1 MPDDYNFQWF
11 NAYITA
17 RKLTA
22 KMLREKILQKTGHD
36 IEEKFIEEIIEVMG
50 QTAFEFMQL
59 QQRVLTINVL
69 KEDLTNDTRPNET
82 REEREGEDDDDEPT
96 QH

>member
-17 RKLTA
+17 RKYTA

-36 IEEKFIEEIIEVMG
+36 IEQQFLEEIIEIMG
-50 QTAFEFMQL
+50 QTAYEFMRL
-59 QQRVLTINVL
+59 QQQVFTINVV
-69 KEDLTNDTRPNET
+69 KEDNLNDTT
-82 REEREGEDDDDEPT
+82 RNEGEDDDDEPT

>member
-1 MPDDYNFQWF
+1 MHDAFPWY

-22 KMLREKILQKTGHD
+22 KMLREKILQKTGYD
-36 IEEKFIEEIIEVMG
+36 IEQQFLEEIIEVMG

-59 QQRVLTINVL
+59 QQKVLTINVI
-69 KEDLTNDTRPNET
+69 KEDITNDTR
-82 REEREGEDDDDEPT
+82 REKTNQGEGEDDDDEPT

>member
-1 MPDDYNFQWF
+1 MQDDFQWF

-22 KMLREKILQKTGHD
+22 KMLREKILQKTGFD
-36 IEEKFIEEIIEVMG
+36 IEQQFLEEIIEVMG

-59 QQRVLTINVL
+59 QNKVLTINVI
-69 KEDLTNDTRPNET
+69 KEDIKNDTTRNET
-82 REEREGEDDDDEPT
+82 NEGEDDDEEPT

>member
-1 MPDDYNFQWF
+1 MSDEYNFQWF

-17 RKLTA
+17 RKYTA

-36 IEEKFIEEIIEVMG
+36 IEQQFLEEIIEIMS
-50 QTAFEFMQL
+50 QTAYEFMRL
-59 QQRVLTINVL
+59 QQQVFTINVV
-69 KEDLTNDTRPNET
+69 KEDNLNDTT
-82 REEREGEDDDDEPT
+82 RNEGEDDDDEPT

>member
-1 MPDDYNFQWF
+1 MQDDFQWF

-22 KMLREKILQKTGHD
+22 KMLREKILQKTGFD
-36 IEEKFIEEIIEVMG
+36 IEQQFLEEIIEVMG

-59 QQRVLTINVL
+59 QNKVLTINVI
-69 KEDLTNDTRPNET
+69 KEDIKNDTTR
-82 REEREGEDDDDEPT
+82 REETDEGEDDDDEPT

>member
-1 MPDDYNFQWF
+1 MQDDFQWF

-22 KMLREKILQKTGHD
+22 KMLREKILQKTGYD
-36 IEEKFIEEIIEVMG
+36 IEQQFLEEIIEVMG

-59 QQRVLTINVL
+59 QQKVLTINVI
-69 KEDLTNDTRPNET
+69 KEDITNDTR
-82 REEREGEDDDDEPT
+82 REKTNQGEGEDDDDEPT

>member
-1 MPDDYNFQWF
+1 MQDDFQWF

-22 KMLREKILQKTGHD
+22 KMLREKILQKTGYD
-36 IEEKFIEEIIEVMG
+36 IEQQFLEEIIEVMG

-59 QQRVLTINVL
+59 QQKVLTINVL
-69 KEDLTNDTRPNET
+69 KEDITNDTR
-82 REEREGEDDDDEPT
+82 REETNQREDDDDEPT

>member
-1 MPDDYNFQWF
+1 MQDDFQWF

-22 KMLREKILQKTGHD
+22 KMLREKILQKTGFD
-36 IEEKFIEEIIEVMG
+36 IEQQFLEEIIEVMG

-59 QQRVLTINVL
+59 QNKVLTINVI
-69 KEDLTNDTRPNET
+69 KEDIKNDTTRNET
-82 REEREGEDDDDEPT
+82 DEGEDDDEEPT
-96 QH
+96 EH

>member
-17 RKLTA
+17 RKYTA

-50 QTAFEFMQL
+50 QTAYEFMRL
-59 QQRVLTINVL
+59 QQQVFTINVV
-69 KEDLTNDTRPNET
+69 KEENINDTTRNET
-82 REEREGEDDDDEPT
+82 DEGEDDDDEPT
-96 QH
+96 YN

>member
-1 MPDDYNFQWF
+1 MQDDFQWY

-22 KMLREKILQKTGHD
+22 KMLREKILQKTGYD
-36 IEEKFIEEIIEVMG
+36 IEQHFLEEIIEVMG

-59 QQRVLTINVL
+59 QQKVLTINVI
-69 KEDLTNDTRPNET
+69 KEDITNDTR
-82 REEREGEDDDDEPT
+82 REKTNQGEGEDDDDEPT

>member
-1 MPDDYNFQWF
+1 MSDEYNFQWF

-17 RKLTA
+17 RKYTA

-36 IEEKFIEEIIEVMG
+36 IEQQFLEEIIEIMG
-50 QTAFEFMQL
+50 QTAYEFMRL
-59 QQRVLTINVL
+59 QQQVFTINVV
-69 KEDLTNDTRPNET
+69 KEDNYNDTT
-82 REEREGEDDDDEPT
+82 RNEGEDDDDDPT

>member
-1 MPDDYNFQWF
+1 MSDEDNFQWF

-17 RKLTA
+17 RKYSA

-36 IEEKFIEEIIEVMG
+36 IEQKFLEEIIEVMG
-50 QTAFEFMQL
+50 QTAYEFMRL
-59 QQRVLTINVL
+59 QQQVFTINVV
-69 KEDLTNDTRPNET
+69 KEDNYNDTT
-82 REEREGEDDDDEPT
+82 RNEGEGKDDDDDPT

>member
-1 MPDDYNFQWF
+1 MSDEYNFQWF

-17 RKLTA
+17 RKYSA

-36 IEEKFIEEIIEVMG
+36 IEQQFLEEIIEIMG
-50 QTAFEFMQL
+50 QTAYEFMRL
-59 QQRVLTINVL
+59 QQQVFTINVV
-69 KEDLTNDTRPNET
+69 KEDNYNDTT
-82 REEREGEDDDDEPT
+82 RNEGEDDDDDPT

>member
-1 MPDDYNFQWF
+1 MSDEYNFQWF
-11 NAYITA
+11 NAYINA

-22 KMLREKILQKTGHD
+22 KMLREKILQKTGYD
-36 IEEKFIEEIIEVMG
+36 IEQQFLEEIIEVMG

-69 KEDLTNDTRPNET
+69 KEDLTNDTTRNE
-82 REEREGEDDDDEPT
+82 REREGEDDDDEPT

>member
-1 MPDDYNFQWF
+1 MQDDFQWF

-22 KMLREKILQKTGHD
+22 KMLREKILQKTGFD
-36 IEEKFIEEIIEVMG
+36 IEQQFLEEIIEVMG

-59 QQRVLTINVL
+59 QNKVLTINVI
-69 KEDLTNDTRPNET
+69 KEDIKNDTTRNE
-82 REEREGEDDDDEPT
+82 RDEGEDDDDEPT

>member
-1 MPDDYNFQWF
+1 MQDDFQWF

-22 KMLREKILQKTGHD
+22 KMLREKILQKTGFD
-36 IEEKFIEEIIEVMG
+36 IEQQFLEEIIEVMG

-59 QQRVLTINVL
+59 QNKVLTINVI
-69 KEDLTNDTRPNET
+69 KEDIKNDTTRNET
-82 REEREGEDDDDEPT
+82 DEGEDEDDEPT

>member
-1 MPDDYNFQWF
+1 MSDEYNFQWF

-17 RKLTA
+17 RKYTA

-36 IEEKFIEEIIEVMG
+36 IEQQFLEEIIEIMG
-50 QTAFEFMQL
+50 QTAYEFMRL
-59 QQRVLTINVL
+59 QQQVFTINVV
-69 KEDLTNDTRPNET
+69 KEDNLNDTT
-82 REEREGEDDDDEPT
+82 RNEGEDDDDEPT

>member
-1 MPDDYNFQWF
+1 MQDDFQWF

-22 KMLREKILQKTGHD
+22 KMLREKILQKTGFD
-36 IEEKFIEEIIEVMG
+36 IEQQFLEEIIEVMG

-59 QQRVLTINVL
+59 QNKVLTINVI
-69 KEDLTNDTRPNET
+69 KEDIKNDTTR
-82 REEREGEDDDDEPT
+82 REETDEGENDDDEPT

>member
-1 MPDDYNFQWF
+1 MSDDNFQWF
-11 NAYITA
+11 NSYITA

-22 KMLREKILQKTGHD
+22 KMLHEKILQKTGYD
-36 IEEKFIEEIIEVMG
+36 IEPQFLEEIIEVMG

-59 QQRVLTINVL
+59 QNKVLTINVL
-69 KEDLTNDTRPNET
+69 KEDLQNERKNET
-82 REEREGEDDDDEPT
+82 NNQGEDDDDEPT

>member
-1 MPDDYNFQWF
+1 MQDDFQWY

-22 KMLREKILQKTGHD
+22 KMLREKILQKTGYD
-36 IEEKFIEEIIEVMG
+36 IEQQFLEEIIEVMG
-50 QTAFEFMQL
+50 QTSFEFMQL
-59 QQRVLTINVL
+59 QQKVLTINVI
-69 KEDLTNDTRPNET
+69 KEDITNDTR
-82 REEREGEDDDDEPT
+82 REKTNQGEGEDDDDEPT

>member
-1 MPDDYNFQWF
+1 MSDEYNFQWF
-11 NAYITA
+11 NAYINA

-22 KMLREKILQKTGHD
+22 KMLREKILQKTGYD

-59 QQRVLTINVL
+59 QQKVLTINVL

-82 REEREGEDDDDEPT
+82 REEGEGEDDDDEPT

>member
-1 MPDDYNFQWF
+1 MQDDFQWF

-22 KMLREKILQKTGHD
+22 KMLREKILQKTGFD
-36 IEEKFIEEIIEVMG
+36 IEQQFLEEIIEVMG

-59 QQRVLTINVL
+59 QNKVLTINVI
-69 KEDLTNDTRPNET
+69 KEDIKNDTTR
-82 REEREGEDDDDEPT
+82 REETNEGEDDDDEPT